1 MCWTT
6 GVNGSPKCLTWQI
19 LPGTFSA
26 FQQHLDPLKNSSL
39 PLEMLSIQSEHSL
52 ILTMQKKSFSAVK
65 TTSNSNHSS
74 VRGNL
79 TSLNMR
85 PTLMIQAH
93 PCLIQTFKRSVVI
106 VTLDFKVISLKKYT
120 KSHLTRVLKEKVI
133 RSSVKH
139 RYTFPLWF

>member
-1 MCWTT
+1 
-6 GVNGSPKCLTWQI
+6 
-19 LPGTFSA
+19 
-26 FQQHLDPLKNSSL
+26 
-39 PLEMLSIQSEHSL
+39 
-52 ILTMQKKSFSAVK
+52 
-65 TTSNSNHSS
+65 
-74 VRGNL
+74 
-79 TSLNMR
+79 MR